1 MIPYLTGWWAGCL
14 RLAGNVWSHNRRNL
28 EEKGPF
34 KFVDICICSQ
44 ILDIFCDDE
53 LQLAMNPVESD
64 IETYLVKEETYLV
77 KE

>member
-1 MIPYLTGWWAGCL
+1 MKTHLFKYIENLLT
-14 RLAGNVWSHNRRNL
+14 NNNL

-34 KFVDICICSQ
+34 KFVDICIWSQ
-44 ILDIFCDDE
+44 ILDLFCDDE

-77 KE
+77 IE